1 MTLHQFN
8 LSRVHGAS
16 ITLCTDTVK
25 PALTSRALPAV
36 NETLAWTIKLLH
48 CFKTKKTIYMYFS
61 LLIFLAELVLDVIK
75 QRELWVYLCVN
86 PCITNACGQD
96 WKIIRILYLKYLYL
110 RIKLCMFLYCYRSS
124 QLCNLLINYFTYS
137 RDMGFP
143 RFSLMGLSLPLVS
156 LMSFRSR

>member
-48 CFKTKKTIYMYFS
+48 CFKTKKIYIGLNFTKLYTCTPHY
-61 LLIFLAELVLDVIK
+61 FLAELILDVIK
-75 QRELWVYLCVN
+75 QRKLWVYLCVN

-96 WKIIRILYLKYLYL
+96 
-110 RIKLCMFLYCYRSS
+110 
-124 QLCNLLINYFTYS
+124 
-137 RDMGFP
+137 
-143 RFSLMGLSLPLVS
+143 
-156 LMSFRSR
+156 